1 MPRYTRRQG
10 VEARLFF
17 LIGLGARRRFV
28 KVLFLWP
35 MISGYMAAC
44 WRALADQPGV
54 DLFVL
59 AQQSGAG
66 EKTTAFKS
74 DLMRGVPCELVSS
87 DQPVPE
93 ESARRVFEAHK
104 PDIVVINGW
113 HTPGF
118 VKVPFLPGADRSRFI
133 MAMDTPYRGTL
144 RQRYGRYAFK
154 AFFDRIDRVFVTGE
168 RCWQL
173 ARVLGFPERVIR
185 RGVYGIDLELLAPI
199 HERRATAPGGWPRR
213 FLYTGRYVHEKAID
227 VLVEGYKRYRG
238 LVGEPWPLTC
248 CGQGPMRKLIHG
260 AEGITDRGFVQ
271 PGDMAQV
278 MAEHGAFVL
287 ASRFDPWPLVVVEAC
302 AAGMPIICSES
313 CGTRVELVRFPW
325 NGTTFATDEPDALA
339 ESLLWIHQNYPR
351 LPVMGARSR
360 HMAEPYS
367 AQMWVERWMT
377 TFRELT
383 GESRGAGG

>member
-1 MPRYTRRQG
+1 
-10 VEARLFF
+10 L
-17 LIGLGARRRFV
+17 

-35 MISGYMAAC
+35 LISGYMSAC
-44 WRALADQPGV
+44 WRALAAEPGV

-59 AQQSGAG
+59 AQQPGRK
-66 EKTTAFKS
+66 EKAAAFKS
-74 DLMRGVPCELVSS
+74 DLMNGVPCELLTS
-87 DQPVPE
+87 DRPVPE
-93 ESARRVFEAHK
+93 YEVRRAMQEHR

-118 VKVPFLPGADRSRFI
+118 VKSPFMPGASRARFI

-144 RQRYGRYAFK
+144 RQRFGRYALK

-168 RCWQL
+168 RSWQL
-173 ARVLGFPERVIR
+173 ARVLGFKERIIR
-185 RGVYGIDLELLAPI
+185 RGVYGIDYDLLSPTHAQ
-199 HERRATAPGGWPRR
+199 RLRQPGGWPRK
-213 FLYTGRYVHEKAID
+213 FLYTGRYAPEKAID
-227 VLVEGYKRYRG
+227 VLVKGYARYRS

-248 CGQGPMRKLIHG
+248 CGKGPEAHLLQN
-260 AEGITDRGFVQ
+260 AEGVTDRGFVQ
-271 PGDMAQV
+271 PADLANV

-287 ASRFDPWPLVVVEAC
+287 ASRFDPWPLVIVESC
-302 AAGMPIICSES
+302 AAGLPIVCSEA

-325 NGTTFATDEPDALA
+325 NGTTFATDDPDALA
-339 ESLLWIHQNYPR
+339 ESLLWIHLNHAR
-351 LPVMGARSR
+351 LPTMGERSR

-383 GESRGAGG
+383 GQSRGAGG